1 MAAPKGN
8 QYGVGGPGNPNA
20 GQTKYDPK
28 YVVIARQ
35 AAENGMTNYEIAE
48 LLEVGE
54 PTIYVWMVK
63 HKAFAEA
70 LKAGREPADDR
81 VERSLYH
88 RATGYTRKRYI
99 KVKDKE
105 TGVITEEEII
115 EHVPPDVTACIFWLK
130 NRRKTIWR
138 DRHDDDG
145 SGGVLRVQVTGGF
158 VKTEENK

>member
-70 LKAGREPADDR
+70 LKSGREPADDR

-88 RATGYTRKRYI
+88 RANGYSRKHVTI
-99 KVKDKE
+99 VEKSDGTKE
-105 TGVITEEEII
+105 THTKV
-115 EHVPPDVTACIFWLK
+115 EHLPPDVTACIFWLK

-158 VKTEENK
+158 VKTEESK